1 MSTLRQELIE
11 AALQWEKAYGNAP
24 QITSALSEYDAAA
37 LIGMTEAEY
46 SKSMQG
52 GTAIQ
57 KGFDF
62 LHNGIR
68 YQVKAN
74 RPSGKPGSKVTLVS
88 KAKNYDWDMLIWVL
102 YDRLYQIQEAWIW
115 EASEYKSKFHDLARL
130 SPDHYRQG
138 KKLPLR

>member
-1 MSTLRQELIE
+1 MSTLRRELITV
-11 AALQWEKAYGNAP
+11 ALEWEKAYGNAP
-24 QITSALSEYDAAA
+24 QITSVISEYDAAT
-37 LIGMTEAEY
+37 LIGMTQDDY

-52 GTAIQ
+52 ATSVQ

-62 LHNGIR
+62 LHKGVR

-88 KAKNYDWDMLIWVL
+88 KAKNYDWDYLIWVL
-102 YDRLYQIQEAWIW
+102 YDRNYQMQEAWIW
-115 EASEYKSKFHDLARL
+115 DVSDYKSKFHDLPRL

-138 KKLPLR
+138 KRLF